1 MKKKAYT
8 MKDVAMRAG
17 VTQPTVSHVINGTA
31 SISKEVCDRVNKVI
45 EELGYIP
52 NAFAKGLKTNKTN
65 IVGLIIPDISN
76 GYYANIAKI
85 LEKAL
90 SKKGYTTFLACTN
103 YSEIAE
109 EKCVENF
116 LRYNADAV
124 IIAYQLSHEKSI
136 EKLENDGKP
145 FVLMQDEESANAHC
159 VNTDDFFG
167 GYTAAA
173 HLLLTGR
180 KKIAFAGEPFNLKA
194 IENRYLGF
202 KKALEE
208 KGAGR
213 DDNIFVVDDAADK
226 FSCGLILG
234 EKIADSDFDGVFC
247 TSDVIALGVIRA
259 LHEKGIK
266 VPTDVAVVGYDDIP
280 VAKLTTPGLTT
291 ITQPSEEMANLCVE
305 RVIKLI
311 NGEEIDKAAVLKP
324 RLTIRETT

>member
-85 LEKAL
+85 LEKSL
-90 SKKGYTTFLACTN
+90 TKKGYASFLACTN
-103 YSEIAE
+103 YSEKAE
-109 EKCVENF
+109 EKCIENF

-124 IIAYQLSHEKSI
+124 IIAYQFSHEKSL
-136 EKLENDGKP
+136 EKLKNEGKP
-145 FVLMQDEESANAHC
+145 FVLMQDEEMLNDYC

-173 HLLLTGR
+173 HLLSTGR

-208 KGAGR
+208 KEAGR
-213 DDNIFVVDDAADK
+213 KDNVFVVDDAADK

-259 LHEKGIK
+259 LHEKKIK
-266 VPTDVAVVGYDDIP
+266 VPDDVAVVGYDDIP

-291 ITQPSEEMANLCVE
+291 ITQPSEKMANLCVE
-305 RVIKLI
+305 NVIKLI
-311 NGEEIDKAAVLKP
+311 NGEEVGKTAVLKP
-324 RLTIRETT
+324 KLTIRETT